1 MKAGLSLI
9 KNELIPLWLT
19 TTASAADAGI
29 HEKKV
34 LGSGVTALIKLN
46 EEMEYLVNIVKSL
59 DNFGLVIK
67 GVTQTIKPEEEEQ
80 SGEFLC
86 MLLGTLGTWLLRN
99 MLAGKGATGTSKG
112 QGFIQAGNE
121 VIWAEDGPTWR
132 ERGTIREGRIFNI
145 S

>member
-9 KNELIPLWLT
+9 KNELISLWLT

-34 LGSGVTALIKLN
+34 LGSGITALIKLN